1 MFVWCEL
8 GANMVASIA
17 RKQGFWVIE
26 LELEVQKVNHKYK
39 WGYYKSTFEFVK
51 EKYSKVF
58 THANKLAIEN
68 RWENLMKLLDHIHE
82 NSTVA

>member
-51 EKYSKVF
+51 EKYQQLFNIIVRYLRMQINWPLK
-58 THANKLAIEN
+58 TDGKI
-68 RWENLMKLLDHIHE
+68 
-82 NSTVA
+82 